1 MFCSIITVI
10 GCGVKIC
17 FPSPRHWLGGTAN
30 ERATEQSE
38 EWMWKY
44 AITAVQRDCWLWNT
58 LWSSIDSSVDS
69 LFVANI
75 VTACDIRTSTRVSA
89 HQAHSIQS
97 TIPHIHCAYNN
108 RKRCKTSGA
117 RDNEQNAILAR
128 RIFSHTSKTSKW
140 MCLVRRLIK

>member
-17 FPSPRHWLGGTAN
+17 FPGPRHWQRNSKRAR
-30 ERATEQSE
+30 ERAS

-58 LWSSIDSSVDS
+58 LWSSIDGSVDS

-108 RKRCKTSGA
+108 SKDIKKSGA
-117 RDNEQNAILAR
+117 RDRVRGRQRENTFLAKNFLIRVKRVNECVS
-128 RIFSHTSKTSKW
+128 FEG
-140 MCLVRRLIK
+140 